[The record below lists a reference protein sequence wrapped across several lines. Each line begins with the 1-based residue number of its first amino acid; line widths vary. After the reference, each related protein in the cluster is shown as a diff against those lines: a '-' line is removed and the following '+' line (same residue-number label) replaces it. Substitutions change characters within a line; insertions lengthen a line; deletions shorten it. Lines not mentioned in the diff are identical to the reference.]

1 LLIDNR
7 TSQSEIVNQQSE
19 MLLGRVLGSAVCTI
33 KYPDLDGVKLLTVQL
48 LNKKLEPIGRVQV
61 AADVVD
67 AGVGDL
73 VAMVRSREASIALP
87 GVKFVPIDLAC
98 IGVID
103 ELEIRQMSDA
113 EFEIQ
118 DGFTRYS

>member
-1 LLIDNR
+1 
-7 TSQSEIVNQQSE
+7 
-19 MLLGRVLGSAVCTI
+19 
-33 KYPDLDGVKLLTVQL
+33 
-48 LNKKLEPIGRVQV
+48 
-61 AADVVD
+61 
-67 AGVGDL
+67 
-73 VAMVRSREASIALP
+73 
-87 GVKFVPIDLAC
+87 VPIDLAC